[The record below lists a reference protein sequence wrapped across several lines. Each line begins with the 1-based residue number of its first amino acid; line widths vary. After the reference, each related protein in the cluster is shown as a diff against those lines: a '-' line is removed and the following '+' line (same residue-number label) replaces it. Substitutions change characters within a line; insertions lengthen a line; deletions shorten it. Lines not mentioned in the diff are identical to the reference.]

1 MKGAWALAAAVA
13 EVVLI
18 VLGTH
23 AGFPWPLVW
32 APAVVAL
39 ALAVAGFRAVAVT
52 SAGAL
57 RTFWRRLTVAMG
69 FVLAAALSQ
78 VADLATATWSGMP
91 PIGARTLLLYV
102 VGTVLAISALLR
114 LPSGGRSWRQ
124 ITTAVLDVA
133 VVAVTAGIAGSEY
146 LDWFIDKFGV
156 GVSAWWLNIAMMAI
170 AVAGVMVV
178 VKIMSARQSP
188 VPRAALWWLAPIGLA
203 GPLSTVLMTLLLPW
217 PHLNGSAAVLP
228 FVGLFGVMAAH
239 RAANGSA
246 WALRRTANSSTWG
259 LRRTA
264 NGSAPVVRGTA
275 NGSAPVVRGTANGSA
290 PVVRGTA
297 NGSAQPKRGT
307 AIPLV
312 ATGLTSVL
320 LATVYLREGHLSTA
334 QVAGTTLLLLLVVA
348 RQAVALAEN
357 ATLLDTVAHRAAHD
371 DLTGLYNRRHFTESV
386 APGHTVVL
394 IDLREFRAINDGLGP
409 DAGDALLIAFADR
422 LTALAGPDATVARLG
437 GDEFGVLLPRSPH
450 SSATFSTDISDL
462 SGGRARSSV
471 ARGLEARG
479 LEARGSEARRSEA
492 QGSEA
497 RGSKARGSKARG
509 SKARGSEAQGS
520 EARRSEAQG
529 SVTPGSATPGKVA
542 PGSAPADFA
551 GLLVAATAEPLRAA
565 GHDMIV
571 EVSVGIGD
579 DYREAEVALREAA
592 GGLVVRYDASLEREL
607 RQRATLAADLRRALN
622 QGEFHLLY
630 QPVVT
635 LPHGEIYGV
644 ESLVRWTLPSGEIVS
659 PADFIPVAE
668 DTGLIVELGA
678 WIIDTACAQAAAW
691 PGLHSVAVNVS
702 ARQLLDPALPDL
714 VASALA
720 RHGVPPKQ
728 LTVEIT
734 ETAVFGGGR
743 ALATVKALSA
753 LGVSI
758 ALDDFGTG
766 HSSLGL
772 LRTCPVDVIKVDKS
786 FVDGLGGAPEQEA
799 VVTALTGIAT
809 TMGLR
814 TVAEGVETAA
824 QAERLHQLGYR
835 HVQGFHFARPL
846 PAAAVSDLLAQDQ
859 RAAA

>member
-13 EVVLI
+13 EIVLI
-18 VLGTH
+18 VLGMR

-39 ALAVAGFRAVAVT
+39 ALAVAAFRAVAAT
-52 SAGAL
+52 STGAL
-57 RTFWRRLTVAMG
+57 RTFWRRLAVAMG
-69 FVLAAALSQ
+69 FVLVAALSQ
-78 VADLATATWSGMP
+78 VADLATVTWSGMP

-124 ITTAVLDVA
+124 VTTAVLDVA
-133 VVAVTAGIAGSEY
+133 VVAVTAGIAGSGY

-156 GVSAWWLNIAMMAI
+156 GVAAWWLNIAMMAI
-170 AVAGVMVV
+170 AVAGVTVV

-188 VPRAALWWLAPIGLA
+188 VPRAALWWLAPIGIA
-203 GPLSTVLMTLLLPW
+203 GPLSTLLMTLLLPW

-228 FVGLFGVMAAH
+228 FVGLFGVLAAR
-239 RAANGSA
+239 RAAGGAARVRPSA
-246 WALRRTANSSTWG
+246 RPRH
-259 LRRTA
+259 
-264 NGSAPVVRGTA
+264 
-275 NGSAPVVRGTANGSA
+275 
-290 PVVRGTA
+290 
-297 NGSAQPKRGT
+297 GT

-320 LATVYLREGHLSTA
+320 LAAMYLREGHLSTA
-334 QVAGTTLLLLLVVA
+334 QVAGTTVLLLLVVA
-348 RQAVALAEN
+348 RQAVVLAEN
-357 ATLLDTVAHRAAHD
+357 ATLLGTVEHRAAHD
-371 DLTGLYNRRHFTESV
+371 DLTGLYNRRHFTEAV
-386 APGHTVVL
+386 GDHTVVL

-409 DAGDALLIAFADR
+409 EAGDALLIAFADR
-422 LTALAGPDATVARLG
+422 LTALAGPGAVVARLG
-437 GDEFGVLLPRSPH
+437 GDEFGVLV
-450 SSATFSTDISDL
+450 
-462 SGGRARSSV
+462 SGS
-471 ARGLEARG
+471 
-479 LEARGSEARRSEA
+479 
-492 QGSEA
+492 
-497 RGSKARGSKARG
+497 
-509 SKARGSEAQGS
+509 
-520 EARRSEAQG
+520 
-529 SVTPGSATPGKVA
+529 
-542 PGSAPADFA
+542 DFA
-551 GLLVAATAEPLRAA
+551 ERLVAATAEPLRAA

-579 DYREAEVALREAA
+579 DYREAEIALREAA
-592 GGLVVRYDASLEREL
+592 GGRVVRYDASLEREL
-607 RQRATLAADLRRALN
+607 RQRATLAADLRRALS

-644 ESLVRWTLPSGEIVS
+644 ESLVRWTLPSGEVVS

-668 DTGLIVELGA
+668 DTGLILELGA
-678 WIIDTACAQAAAW
+678 WILDTACAQAAAW

-728 LTVEIT
+728 LTLEIT

-799 VVTALTGIAT
+799 VVTALTGIAR

-824 QAERLHQLGYR
+824 QAQRLYELGYR

-846 PAAAVSDLLAQDQ
+846 PAPAVSDLLAQDQ
-859 RAAA
+859 RAVA

>member
-1 MKGAWALAAAVA
+1 MRGAWAVAAAVA
-13 EVVLI
+13 EIALI
-18 VLGTH
+18 VLGMH
-23 AGFPWPLVW
+23 AGFPWLLVW

-39 ALAVAGFRAVAVT
+39 ALAVAGFRAVAAT
-52 SAGAL
+52 STGAL

-69 FVLAAALSQ
+69 FVLVAALSQ
-78 VADLATATWSGMP
+78 IADIATTAWSGMP

-124 ITTAVLDVA
+124 ITTAVLDLA
-133 VVAVTAGIAGSEY
+133 VVAVTAGIAGSGY

-156 GVSAWWLNIAMMAI
+156 GVAAWWLNIAMMAI

-188 VPRAALWWLAPIGLA
+188 VPRAALWWLAPIGIA
-203 GPLSTVLMTLLLPW
+203 GPLSTLLMTLLLPW

-228 FVGLFGVMAAH
+228 FVGLFGVMAAR
-239 RAANGSA
+239 RAAG
-246 WALRRTANSSTWG
+246 
-259 LRRTA
+259 
-264 NGSAPVVRGTA
+264 GTA
-275 NGSAPVVRGTANGSA
+275 KVRPSAR
-290 PVVRGTA
+290 
-297 NGSAQPKRGT
+297 PKHGT

-312 ATGLTSVL
+312 ATGLASVL
-320 LATVYLREGHLSTA
+320 LAAVYLREGHLSTA
-334 QVAGTTLLLLLVVA
+334 QVTGTTLLLLLVVA

-357 ATLLDTVAHRAAHD
+357 ATLLGTVAHRAAHD
-371 DLTGLYNRRHFTESV
+371 DLTGLYNRRHFTEAV
-386 APGHTVVL
+386 TPGHTVVL

-409 DAGDALLIAFADR
+409 EAGDALLIAFGDR
-422 LTALAGPDATVARLG
+422 LTALAGPGAVVARLG
-437 GDEFGVLLPRSPH
+437 GDEFGVLQP
-450 SSATFSTDISDL
+450 
-462 SGGRARSSV
+462 
-471 ARGLEARG
+471 
-479 LEARGSEARRSEA
+479 
-492 QGSEA
+492 
-497 RGSKARGSKARG
+497 
-509 SKARGSEAQGS
+509 
-520 EARRSEAQG
+520 
-529 SVTPGSATPGKVA
+529 PGPG
-542 PGSAPADFA
+542 FA
-551 GLLVAATAEPLRAA
+551 ERLVAATAEPLRAA

-644 ESLVRWTLPSGEIVS
+644 ESLVRWTLPSGEVVS

-668 DTGLIVELGA
+668 DTGLIIELGA
-678 WIIDTACAQAAAW
+678 WILDTACAQAAAW

-728 LTVEIT
+728 LTLEIT

-799 VVTALTGIAT
+799 VVTALTGIAR

>member
-1 MKGAWALAAAVA
+1 MKGAWAIAAAA
-13 EVVLI
+13 TEIVLI
-18 VLGTH
+18 VLGTR

-32 APAVVAL
+32 VPVVVAL
-39 ALAVAGFRAVAVT
+39 ALAIAGYRDAAAVST
-52 SAGAL
+52 GPL
-57 RTFWRRLTVAMG
+57 RTFWRRLVVALS

-78 VADLATATWSGMP
+78 VADLATATWSGLP
-91 PIGARTLLLYV
+91 PIGARTLSLYV
-102 VGTVLAISALLR
+102 VGTLLAIAALLR
-114 LPSGGRSWRQ
+114 LPGGGRSWRRL
-124 ITTAVLDVA
+124 TTAVLDVA
-133 VVAVTAGIAGSEY
+133 VVAVTTGIAGSEY
-146 LDWFIDKFGV
+146 MGWFIDKFGV
-156 GVSAWWLNIAMMAI
+156 SVSAWWLNTAMMAI
-170 AVAGVMVV
+170 AVAGVVVV
-178 VKIMSARQSP
+178 VKIMSAQQSP

-203 GPLSTVLMTLLLPW
+203 GPLSTVLMTVLQPW

-228 FVGLFGVMAAH
+228 FVGLCCVMA
-239 RAANGSA
+239 S
-246 WALRRTANSSTWG
+246 RRPAGGVT
-259 LRRTA
+259 RVIP
-264 NGSAPVVRGTA
+264 SAP
-275 NGSAPVVRGTANGSA
+275 P
-290 PVVRGTA
+290 
-297 NGSAQPKRGT
+297 QRGT

-312 ATGLTSVL
+312 ATVLSSVL

-334 QVAGTTLLLLLVVA
+334 QVGGTTLLLLLVVA
-348 RQAVALAEN
+348 RQALALSEN
-357 ATLLDTVAHRAAHD
+357 ATLLDAVEHRATHD
-371 DLTGLYNRRHFTESV
+371 ELTGLYNRRHFTEAV
-386 APGHTVVL
+386 TPGHTVVL
-394 IDLREFRAINDGLGP
+394 LDLREFRAINDGLGT
-409 DAGDALLIAFADR
+409 DAGDALLVAFAGR
-422 LTALAGPDATVARLG
+422 LTTLAGPGAVVARLG
-437 GDEFGVLLPRSPH
+437 GDEFGVLGP
-450 SSATFSTDISDL
+450 
-462 SGGRARSSV
+462 
-471 ARGLEARG
+471 
-479 LEARGSEARRSEA
+479 RGSDI
-492 QGSEA
+492 
-497 RGSKARGSKARG
+497 
-509 SKARGSEAQGS
+509 
-520 EARRSEAQG
+520 
-529 SVTPGSATPGKVA
+529 
-542 PGSAPADFA
+542 ADR
-551 GLLVAATAEPLRAA
+551 LVHATAEPLRAA

-592 GGLVVRYDASLEREL
+592 GGRVVRYDASLDREL
-607 RQRATLAADLRRALN
+607 RQRATLAADLRRALHD
-622 QGEFHLLY
+622 GEFHLLY
-630 QPVVT
+630 QPIVT
-635 LPHGEIYGV
+635 LPHGEVYGV

-678 WIIDTACAQAAAW
+678 WILDTACAQAAAW
-691 PGLHSVAVNVS
+691 PRLHSVAVNVS

-720 RHGVPPKQ
+720 RHGVPPSQ

-799 VVTALTGIAT
+799 VVTALTGIAE

>member
-1 MKGAWALAAAVA
+1 MKGAWAVAAAVT
-13 EVVLI
+13 EVALI
-18 VLGTH
+18 VLGMH

-32 APAVVAL
+32 APVVVAL
-39 ALAVAGFRAVAVT
+39 ALAVAGYREAAAAST
-52 SAGAL
+52 GAL
-57 RTFWRRLTVAMG
+57 RTFWRRLIVAMG
-69 FVLAAALSQ
+69 FVLVAALSQ
-78 VADLATATWSGMP
+78 VVDLATAPWSGLP

-102 VGTVLAISALLR
+102 VGTLLAIAALLR
-114 LPSGGRSWRQ
+114 LPSGGRSWRRL
-124 ITTAVLDVA
+124 TTAVLDVA
-133 VVAVTAGIAGSEY
+133 VVAVTAGIAASEY

-156 GVSAWWLNIAMMAI
+156 GVSAWWLNIAMLAI
-170 AVAGVMVV
+170 AVAGVVVV
-178 VKIMSARQSP
+178 VKIMSAQQSP

-203 GPLSTVLMTLLLPW
+203 GPLSTVLMKLLLPW

-228 FVGLFGVMAAH
+228 FVGLCGYMAA
-239 RAANGSA
+239 
-246 WALRRTANSSTWG
+246 RRTA
-259 LRRTA
+259 
-264 NGSAPVVRGTA
+264 SAPARVLTA
-275 NGSAPVVRGTANGSA
+275 AP
-290 PVVRGTA
+290 P
-297 NGSAQPKRGT
+297 QRGT

-320 LATVYLREGHLSTA
+320 LAIVYLREGHLSTA

-348 RQAVALAEN
+348 RQALALAEN
-357 ATLLDTVAHRAAHD
+357 TTLLDTVEHRATHD
-371 DLTGLYNRRHFTESV
+371 DLTGLHNRRHFTEAV
-386 APGHTVVL
+386 TPGDTVVL

-422 LTALAGPDATVARLG
+422 LTILAGPEALVARLG
-437 GDEFGVLLPRSPH
+437 GDEFGVLLPSSPQP
-450 SSATFSTDISDL
+450 SASATRPAPAAPTSATHPAPVSATHPAPVSATHPAPVSAGRPATTALASADRQAAASDQQAISHGQQTIAQSDIYDL
-462 SGGRARSSV
+462 SGGLTVPDGAGRV
-471 ARGLEARG
+471 AGTDGAG
-479 LEARGSEARRSEA
+479 WAAGTDGAGWA
-492 QGSEA
+492 AGI
-497 RGSKARGSKARG
+497 
-509 SKARGSEAQGS
+509 
-520 EARRSEAQG
+520 
-529 SVTPGSATPGKVA
+529 
-542 PGSAPADFA
+542 DFA
-551 GLLVAATAEPLRAA
+551 ERLVAATAEPLRAA

-592 GGLVVRYDASLEREL
+592 GGRVVRYDGSLEREL
-607 RQRATLAADLRRALN
+607 RQRATLAADLRRALHE
-622 QGEFHLLY
+622 GEFHLLY
-630 QPVVT
+630 QPIVA

-644 ESLVRWTLPSGEIVS
+644 ESLVRWTRPGGEIVS
-659 PADFIPVAE
+659 PGDFIPVAE

-678 WIIDTACAQAAAW
+678 WILDTACAQAAAW

-714 VASALA
+714 VESALA

-728 LTVEIT
+728 LTLEIT

-799 VVTALTGIAT
+799 VVAALTGIAA

-824 QAERLHQLGYR
+824 QAERLHELGYR

-846 PAAAVSDLLAQDQ
+846 PAPAISELLAQDR